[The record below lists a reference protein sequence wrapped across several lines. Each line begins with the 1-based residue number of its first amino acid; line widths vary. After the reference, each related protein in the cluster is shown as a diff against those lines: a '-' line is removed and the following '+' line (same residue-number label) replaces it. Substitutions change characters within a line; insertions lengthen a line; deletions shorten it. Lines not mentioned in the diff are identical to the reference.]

1 MERRILLIGGPA
13 RCGKSTLAKMV
24 RQKFDGQVV
33 SGDALARGV
42 RESIEFEWMP
52 ELFTERYKKI
62 ELSDPPE
69 IQIERLRQRDKTIW
83 KLIKNYILA
92 VESGSTD
99 NILIDGGFWP
109 DYLPELCL
117 NNRAVFLVDTSSDR
131 AKWLISIRDNGEE
144 NNWMRERNYSDEKIA
159 SWAEFDIAR
168 SKRIIE
174 LCKENGYTYFDIADH
189 GIDRAQELA
198 LSYLLA

>member
-1 MERRILLIGGPA
+1 MERKILLIGGPA

-24 RQKFDGQVV
+24 RQQFDGQVV
-33 SGDALARGV
+33 SGDALARAV

-69 IQIERLRQRDKTIW
+69 VQIERLRQRDTTIW
-83 KLIKNYILA
+83 KLLKNYISA

-99 NILIDGGFWP
+99 SVLIDGGFWP
-109 DYLPELCL
+109 DYLPNLTL
-117 NNRAVFLVDTSSDR
+117 THRAVFLVDTSLDR

-144 NNWMRERNYSDEKIA
+144 NNWMRDRNYSDEKIA

-174 LCKENGYTYFDIADH
+174 LCKENGYTYFDIADY
-189 GIDRAQELA
+189 GIDKAQKLA
-198 LSYLLA
+198 LEYLLS